1 MNRTLLFIILVGC
14 FFGAS
19 STQARA
25 ATPSAVLLLEDG
37 SKMTVEIIE
46 EKPDSLTVR
55 VPYGTFSIKR
65 SRIVSITAQDKHQ
78 YHMAQGDAL
87 SDRGQREMA
96 ISEYAKA
103 LKLKPTDA
111 LTRKKYFGSI
121 GRQGLHLLSLKRTTA
136 ARAIFQ
142 RLNKLD
148 PGNIDARLGIHR
160 IARNEHSLKAMLL
173 AADQYLLR
181 ADNDQAIL
189 ELSKALMAA
198 PEKRLE
204 ICNRL
209 ATAYRHRGEKYYQ
222 AGKFP
227 EAATDFAV
235 TITLKPDLAGEIEG
249 RYVSSVIPGIVS
261 AINTRKYKLAEK
273 MLIPLLEFAP
283 TDTRVMYL
291 AGTLEANRGRLNQ
304 AAIFFARGLGR
315 RHSGQATRQEILTLR
330 AEIKKVMGN
339 GNRIVLDKP
348 FEERYTESDTGDW
361 KKLESSRFII
371 YHHNQKLAKL
381 VSRSAEYYVDR
392 ILENF
397 ALSPEVLWAEKC
409 PIYIYRDKKSYL
421 AVTKQH
427 QWSGGVSSVTHS
439 KGQLIKQRI
448 STFQTARKLLNNV
461 LPHELAHLVFM
472 SSINYSQ
479 KYPLALHE
487 GVAVYNELAFRRSYY
502 AGVLRTNLK
511 MEATIPLQELLAMKT
526 YPQKPDLFYAQ
537 SASLVEYLIKTRS
550 AGTFHV
556 FSRDIE
562 KTSLAAALKK
572 HYGFGNM
579 KEFTK
584 AWLNSLNTQ

>member
-1 MNRTLLFIILVGC
+1 MNRTLLFLILLG
-14 FFGAS
+14 GLLAASGPEAWAAS
-19 STQARA
+19 S
-25 ATPSAVLLLEDG
+25 SAVLQLEDG

-65 SRIVSITAQDKHQ
+65 SRIVSITAQDQHQ
-78 YHMAQGDAL
+78 YHMAQGDAF
-87 SDRGQREMA
+87 SDRGQIQIA

-103 LKLKPTDA
+103 LKLKPDDT

-121 GRQGLHLLSLKRTTA
+121 GRQGLHLLSLKRTSA
-136 ARAIFQ
+136 ARAIFK
-142 RLNKLD
+142 RLLKLD
-148 PGNIDARLGIHR
+148 PGNIDARLGIRR
-160 IARNEHSLKAMLL
+160 ISQSEHSLKAMLL
-173 AADQYLLR
+173 AADQYILR
-181 ADNDQAIL
+181 ADNDRAIL

-209 ATAYRHRGEKYYQ
+209 AVAYRHRGENFYQ
-222 AGKFP
+222 AGKFS

-235 TITLKPDLAGEIEG
+235 TITLKPDLAGKIEG
-249 RYVSSVIPGIVS
+249 RYVSSVIPGVV
-261 AINTRKYKLAEK
+261 AAVNTRNYKLAEK
-273 MLIPLLEFAP
+273 MLIPMLEFAP

-291 AGTLEANRGRLNQ
+291 AGTLEANQGRLKE
-304 AAIFFARGLGR
+304 AAIFFARGLGK
-315 RHSGQATRQEILTLR
+315 RHYGKATRERILALR
-330 AEIKKVMGN
+330 AELKKAMGG

-348 FEERYTESDTGDW
+348 FEERYTESDPGDW
-361 KKLESSRFII
+361 KKLESSRFIV
-371 YHHNQKLAKL
+371 YHHNQKLAQL
-381 VSRSAEYYVDR
+381 VARSAEYYVDR
-392 ILENF
+392 ILEN
-397 ALSPEVLWAEKC
+397 LSLNPDVLWAEKC

-421 AVTKQH
+421 AVTKQQ

-439 KGQLIKQRI
+439 KGQLVKQRI

-472 SSINYSQ
+472 SSISYSK

-487 GVAVYNELAFRRSYY
+487 GVAIYNELAFRRSYY

-511 MEATIPLQELLAMKT
+511 MEATIPLEELLAMKT
-526 YPQKPDLFYAQ
+526 YPEKPDLFYAQ
-537 SASLVEYLIKTRS
+537 SASLVEYLIKARS
-550 AGTFHV
+550 VGTFHV